1 MTFQFIFE
9 NFKALSNG
17 TDAFKQLKALC
28 EQSISNDNNNLDS
41 SALFLIYGFAKNYV
55 LLYEDQEIT
64 PEFAKKAKNQL
75 IDYMSELN
83 TALISQ
89 DSNLILNTLNNIS
102 KKYFKSSKI
111 F

>member
-1 MTFQFIFE
+1 MKFQFIFE

-17 TDAFKQLKALC
+17 TDAFKQLKILC
-28 EQSISNDNNNLDS
+28 EKEIGNDDNNLDS
-41 SALFLIYGFAKNYV
+41 SALFFIYGFARNYV
-55 LLYEDQEIT
+55 LLYEDQEVN

-83 TALISQ
+83 TALITQ
-89 DSNLILNTLNNIS
+89 DSNLILDTLNNIS
-102 KKYFKSSKI
+102 KKYFKSSRI

>member
-1 MTFQFIFE
+1 MKFQFIFE
-9 NFKALSNG
+9 NFKALPNG
-17 TDAFKQLKALC
+17 TDAFKQLKILC
-28 EQSISNDNNNLDS
+28 EQEISKDDNNLDS
-41 SALFLIYGFAKNYV
+41 SALFFIHRFAKNYV
-55 LLYEDQEIT
+55 LLYEDQEVT
-64 PEFAKKAKNQL
+64 PEFSQKAKNQL

-89 DSNLILNTLNNIS
+89 DSNLILDTLNNIS